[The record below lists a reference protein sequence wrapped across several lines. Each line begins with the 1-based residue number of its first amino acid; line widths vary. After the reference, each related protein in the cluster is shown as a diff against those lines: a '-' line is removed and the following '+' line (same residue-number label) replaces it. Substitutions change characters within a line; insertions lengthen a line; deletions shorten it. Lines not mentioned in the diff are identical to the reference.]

1 MPEFKIVPEKSCVLV
16 IDMTNAFLGEG
27 APVMIPEGLKLIPG
41 LNKLLDISRT
51 RGLKVLF
58 TTHSYHLDGCDLG
71 LHPAFHPVMGEKNV
85 LREGTK
91 DIEFYKDILPKEGDI
106 VITKPRFSAFIGT
119 ELDLILRSN
128 GIDTLIIGGVVT
140 NICCESTTR
149 DARMLDYKVIFL
161 SDGTA
166 ARDVPD
172 MGWGPFAAADVQKY
186 TLTILACHFAQV
198 LSVAEVIKK
207 IEQSCT

>member
-1 MPEFKIVPEKSCVLV
+1 MPEFVIQPEKSCVLI
-16 IDMTNAFLGEG
+16 IDMTNAFLGG
-27 APVMIPEGLKLIPG
+27 GGPVMIPDGLKIIPR
-41 LNKLLDISRT
+41 LNKLLDVSRQK
-51 RGLKVLF
+51 RLKVIF
-58 TTHSYHLDGCDLG
+58 TTHVYHLDGCDLG
-71 LHPAFHPVMGEKNV
+71 LHPAFHPVMGEGQL

-91 DIEFYKDILPKEGDI
+91 DIEFYRDIQPQKGDI
-106 VITKPRFSAFIGT
+106 ILNKPRFSAFIGT

-128 GIDTLIIGGVVT
+128 GIDTLILGGVVT

-172 MGWGPFAAADVQKY
+172 MGWGPIPASDVQRY
-186 TLTILACHFAQV
+186 TLTMMACHFAQV
-198 LSVAEVIKK
+198 LSVEQVIQRLE
-207 IEQSCT
+207 II